1 MYFRIKDNIALRSWK
16 LVPFAYYRKGNTYAE
31 KLTSEEFFAAML
43 CDGKHD
49 LARNGLLDILVKKDV
64 IEPCEEGE
72 KPSEWSRL
80 RDCPCRYMPSAL
92 VSITGR
98 CNMNCRHCFM
108 AADVSPTFDE
118 WKYEDILDLLDQFV
132 ECGVQSVGLTGGEPM
147 LHPRFT
153 DILREIAERDLTL
166 SEICTNASLVTDG
179 ICDEIKTLGF
189 SPMFRVSFDGVGVHD
204 WMRRVPGAE
213 EQALGKLA
221 LLKKHG
227 FFVKVQ
233 YNVNRHTASAL
244 KKTARLLD
252 GMGMDSIR
260 IIQTGSSPRWAALGG
275 EENYSYG
282 EYYDLI
288 FEFLREYLSEPHKMS
303 VIVWQTMEVFPGEH
317 CFTLVPGDDLR
328 EQNYSD
334 KAPVCRSTRGQM
346 HITAS
351 GYVAPCS
358 PMAGFFRAHGKVL
371 GNIHNTPL
379 KSILSESCFLETI
392 CSPVSKICE
401 TDSDCAACTF
411 WKRCQGGCRALALA
425 QTGELTYYGKDAPKC
440 AWFKGTYEQK
450 ALSLMAEIGAKTGVE
465 WKQMQKG

>member
-1 MYFRIKDNIALRSWK
+1 MYYRIKDNIALRSWK
-16 LVPFAYYRKGNTYAE
+16 LVPFAYYRKGCRYAE
-31 KLTSEEFFAAML
+31 KLTPEEFFAAML

-49 LARNGLLDILVKKDV
+49 FARSELLGVLVKKGV
-64 IEPCEEGE
+64 IEPCEKGDA
-72 KPSEWSRL
+72 PSEWSRP
-80 RDCPCRYMPSAL
+80 RDCPCRYMPAAL

-118 WKYEDILDLLDQFV
+118 WKYEELLDLLDQFV

-147 LHPRFT
+147 LHPRFA
-153 DILREIAERDLTL
+153 DILREIAKRKLTL
-166 SEICTNASLVTDG
+166 SELCTNAALVTDE
-179 ICDEIKTLGF
+179 ICEEIKSLGF

-213 EQALGKLA
+213 EQALGRLS

-227 FFVKVQ
+227 FYVKVQ

-252 GMGMDSIR
+252 DMGIDSIR
-260 IIQTGSSPRWAALGG
+260 VIQTGSSPRWAALGG
-275 EENYSYG
+275 EENYSYE

-288 FEFLREYLSEPHKMS
+288 FDFLRDYLSEPRNMS
-303 VIVWQTMEVFPGEH
+303 VTVWQTLEVVPGQH
-317 CFTLVPGDDLR
+317 RFTLVPGDDSR

-334 KAPVCRSTRGQM
+334 KAPVCRSARGQM

-351 GYVAPCS
+351 GDVAPCS
-358 PMAGFFRAHGKVL
+358 PMAGFFLAHGKTL

-379 KSILSESCFLETI
+379 KSILSESCFLDTV
-392 CSPVSKICE
+392 CTPVSKIRG
-401 TDSDCAACTF
+401 TDADCAACPF
-411 WKRCQGGCRALALA
+411 WKRCQGGCRALAMA
-425 QTGELTYYGKDAPKC
+425 QTGELTYYGKDASKC
-440 AWFKGTYEQK
+440 AWFKGAYEQK
-450 ALSLMAEIGAKTGVE
+450 ARSLFTEIGAKTRVE
-465 WKQMQKG
+465 WKQMQRA

>member
-1 MYFRIKDNIALRSWK
+1 MYYRIKDNIALRSWK
-16 LVPFAYYRKGNTYAE
+16 LVPFAYYRKGYGYAE

-49 LARNGLLDILVKKDV
+49 FARSGLLGALIKKGV
-64 IEPCEEGE
+64 IEPCEKGNA
-72 KPSEWSRL
+72 PSEWSRP
-80 RDCPCRYMPSAL
+80 RDCPCRYMPAAL

-118 WKYEDILDLLDQFV
+118 WKFEDLLDLLDQFV

-147 LHPRFT
+147 LHPRFA
-153 DILREIAERDLTL
+153 DILREIAKRDLTL
-166 SEICTNASLVTDG
+166 SEICTNAALVTDE
-179 ICDEIKTLGF
+179 ICDEIKSLGF
-189 SPMFRVSFDGVGVHD
+189 SPTFRVSFDGVGVHD

-213 EQALGKLA
+213 EQALGKLS

-227 FFVKVQ
+227 FYVKAQ
-233 YNVNRHTASAL
+233 CNVNRHTAPAL

-252 GMGMDSIR
+252 EMRIDSVR

-288 FEFLREYLSEPHKMS
+288 FDFLRDYLSGPRNMS
-303 VIVWQTMEVFPGEH
+303 VTVWQTIEVFPGQH
-317 CFTLVPGDDLR
+317 CFTLVPGDDSK

-334 KAPVCRSTRGQM
+334 KAPVCRSARGQM

-351 GYVAPCS
+351 GDVAPCS
-358 PMAGFFRAHGKVL
+358 PMAGFFRAHGKTLENVH
-371 GNIHNTPL
+371 ITPL
-379 KSILSESCFLETI
+379 KSILSKSCFLDTV
-392 CSPVSKICE
+392 CAPVSKISG
-401 TDSDCAACTF
+401 TDADCAACPF
-411 WKRCQGGCRALALA
+411 WKRCQGGCRALAMA
-425 QTGELTYYGKDAPKC
+425 QTGELTYYGKDASKC
-440 AWFKGTYEQK
+440 AWFKGDYEQK
-450 ALSLMAEIGAKTGVE
+450 ALSLMAEISAKTGVE
-465 WKQMQKG
+465 WKQTQRD